1 MFRQDAGA
9 PSLVVPS
16 CVYPQRHEQRSSSL
30 DDDSSSM
37 MSRYTV
43 YSLLDWVYGGVD
55 PRFEGNGG
63 PECAAFLAPQQ
74 RLGESLAVVLLSV
87 AEICLALRK
96 IGGSKEELLLRVPGR
111 ENGGGGGRDRLARDR
126 LARDKLD
133 EGTRT
138 TSADSLAKN
147 LLLVALCMTFG
158 IEVGFKFATKT
169 VIYLLNPCH
178 VVTMV
183 QIFLLAC
190 PPCRA
195 SMIIFRLQVH
205 MLNGALLALIFPI
218 LNTRLLPF
226 EKEIYYIQHVML
238 YLVPVYLLRKGG
250 AYKPEPLGDM
260 WWAVLATGILFL
272 YHFIFLQTLG
282 MVTEVNL
289 NSMLCPAVSDPFY
302 GPWYRVWA
310 TAHQTLLTLVHG
322 KALTFLCQH
331 AGPACRS
338 LLDAARL
345 RSKKM
350 D

>member
-1 MFRQDAGA
+1 MFRQDV
-9 PSLVVPS
+9 SVPS
-16 CVYPQRHEQRSSSL
+16 FIPSCLYLFQHEKRN
-30 DDDSSSM
+30 
-37 MSRYTV
+37 MSRYNV
-43 YSLLDWVYGGVD
+43 YSLLDWIYGGVD
-55 PRFEGNGG
+55 PKFEGNGG

-74 RLGESLAVVLLSV
+74 RLSESLVVVLISLVEIALS
-87 AEICLALRK
+87 LRK
-96 IGGSKEELLLRVPGR
+96 IRRSKELQVP
-111 ENGGGGGRDRLARDR
+111 ARDW
-126 LARDKLD
+126 
-133 EGTRT
+133 TRT
-138 TSADSLAKN
+138 QNQDSLGKN
-147 LLLVALCMTFG
+147 LLLVSLCMTFG

-178 VVTMV
+178 VMTMV

-190 PPCRA
+190 PPCKA

-260 WWAVLATGILFL
+260 WWALLSTGILFL
-272 YHFIFLQTLG
+272 YHFIFLQGLG

-310 TAHQTLLTLVHG
+310 TAHQTLLTLLHG

-331 AGPACRS
+331 AAPACHA
-338 LLDAARL
+338 LLDSARL